1 MMMHTYHLALKGGH
15 DCERIHTLVTDFKGN
30 EGKSKICAYTV
41 YWWQQGLL
49 IHSFIHH
56 ITGCLFCTIHLGNT
70 VVDKA
75 DMVSALKKLIFLWK
89 TQSSVQ
95 MVIDYYVFIS

>member
-1 MMMHTYHLALKGGH
+1 M
-15 DCERIHTLVTDFKGN
+15 F
-30 EGKSKICAYTV
+30 
-41 YWWQQGLL
+41 

-70 VVDKA
+70 TADKV
-75 DMVSALKKLIFLWK
+75 DMVSALKKSVFSQK
-89 TQSSVQ
+89 TQSPIQ